1 VGRAIVQ
8 TQLTQKPASRSRSS
22 WIAGVTSRWFFEC
35 GEKGTRNVRLSRRIL
50 FDVIPGRSKALR
62 RRRAI
67 ATMTEMIGTL
77 IRARAV
83 DDPTLSDEILSAYAG
98 TIHN

>member
-1 VGRAIVQ
+1 MV
-8 TQLTQKPASRSRSS
+8 TKPVRSAFT
-22 WIAGVTSRWFFEC
+22 AGLKPFLEL
-35 GEKGTRNVRLSRRIL
+35 LSN
-50 FDVIPGRSKALR
+50 VIPGRSKAVR

-67 ATMTEMIGTL
+67 ATMAEMIGNL

-83 DDPTLSDEILSAYAG
+83 DDPTLSDEILSATSLNLSEALRITRSTVFDAG